1 MEKRQHSHT
10 VGGNVD
16 WHSLY
21 AEQYGDS
28 LKSYKSLPQFCNST
42 PTAPHSSTLAW
53 KIPWTE
59 EPSGL
64 PSTGWHRVG
73 HGWSDFTFTFHFH
86 ALEKEMATHSS
97 VLAWRI
103 PGMGEPGGL
112 PSMGSHIVGH
122 DWSDLAAVAVAGIYL
137 EKTLIQKDNMNHFAV
152 HLKLTQHCKLPILQG
167 LPWWSYSVLPLQ
179 GAGVWSLVREVR
191 AFRWLSGK
199 ESACQCRGHVFNPW
213 VRKNPWR
220 RKWQPTSV
228 FLPGKSHR
236 ERRLVGYSLWGHKSQ
251 TRLRN

>member
-1 MEKRQHSHT
+1 MAPDKCLREAH
-10 VGGNVD
+10 
-16 WHSLY
+16 LI
-21 AEQYGDS
+21 AEPGQSPMDS
-28 LKSYKSLPQFCNST
+28 LMP
-42 PTAPHSSTLAW
+42 AW
-53 KIPWTE
+53 
-59 EPSGL
+59 
-64 PSTGWHRVG
+64 
-73 HGWSDFTFTFHFH
+73 
-86 ALEKEMATHSS
+86 
-97 VLAWRI
+97 
-103 PGMGEPGGL
+103 EPGQLQEYVQKSWVELLGAAQACTL
-112 PSMGSHIVGH
+112 GWLRSHLVPN
-122 DWSDLAAVAVAGIYL
+122 SAQVEL
-137 EKTLIQKDNMNHFAV
+137 M
-152 HLKLTQHCKLPILQG
+152 LQG